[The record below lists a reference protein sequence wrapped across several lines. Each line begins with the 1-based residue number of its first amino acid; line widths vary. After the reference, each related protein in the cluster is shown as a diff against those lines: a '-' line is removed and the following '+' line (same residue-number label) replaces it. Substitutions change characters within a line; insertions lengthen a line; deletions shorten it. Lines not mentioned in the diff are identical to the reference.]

1 MRRVCVCVSGV
12 AFLQYPQL
20 VNLTPTPAGVQL
32 FELLIKVS
40 ISLLAGGNRDV
51 QGAFLELMNA
61 NQSPLSDIMAR
72 LRQTVLDVRAE
83 SARVR
88 SKRRRALGSD
98 APSLTEAEQMEAWVP
113 SILSL
118 KFLQALCEGHNTG
131 LQNLLREQ
139 DSRHRPVNIVAAV
152 CNLLHQMHDKLTK
165 PMNAL
170 ATQVCTFSPPI
181 VVRSPGA
188 NVLAR
193 VQVLDTLIEMVQGP
207 CAANQ
212 LTLVSNKFVEVVG
225 SLLSA
230 HGASSGRDVIE
241 DTLTGATG
249 VYVSKVVQ
257 YKCMVAIVALFEGH
271 PDGLVYTRVASLLP
285 LSVMKQNLT
294 AIFSDFCALANGY
307 YDDEA
312 FLQPLNGN
320 TVAIEVGQ

>member
-1 MRRVCVCVSGV
+1 M
-12 AFLQYPQL
+12 
-20 VNLTPTPAGVQL
+20 
-32 FELLIKVS
+32 
-40 ISLLAGGNRDV
+40 
-51 QGAFLELMNA
+51 
-61 NQSPLSDIMAR
+61 
-72 LRQTVLDVRAE
+72 
-83 SARVR
+83 
-88 SKRRRALGSD
+88 
-98 APSLTEAEQMEAWVP
+98 
-113 SILSL
+113 
-118 KFLQALCEGHNTG
+118 
-131 LQNLLREQ
+131 
-139 DSRHRPVNIVAAV
+139 
-152 CNLLHQMHDKLTK
+152 
-165 PMNAL
+165 
-170 ATQVCTFSPPI
+170 
-181 VVRSPGA
+181 RSPGA

-193 VQVLDTLIEMVQGP
+193 VQVLETLIEMVQGP

-241 DTLTGATG
+241 DTLTG

-271 PDGLVYTRVASLLP
+271 PDGLVYTSVASLLP

-294 AIFSDFCALANGY
+294 AIFSDFCALANRY